1 MARLILWGNP
11 ISPGIAIGSLHLKQ
25 SMRLLE
31 KRHIGAEEVNREE
44 QALVQAAEQVRCALG
59 TAIKDVPETL
69 QEYREIMFSQMELAR
84 DPKILDSAR
93 ARIRR
98 RKICAAWA
106 LNETMEEL
114 CGLFSGM
121 EDPYL
126 QDRAQD
132 IKAICF
138 RLADALTGTKH
149 INSAANKRILA
160 SYELSPA
167 DFMDLG
173 PNGVLGLLTVEGGPT
188 SHTAILARSMR
199 VPAIAGMTDL
209 LAHAKEG
216 ETIIVDGLRGCAL
229 LEPDEN
235 DLVRYRE
242 FGNNYLAFENQIRNL
257 APLSPSTMDGV
268 EIAVGANLENPSEL
282 GTLEKSG
289 AAGIG
294 LYRTEYAFLGGA
306 LPDEKTLLEEY
317 STVLKKTAPEQVI
330 FRTLDIGADKLL
342 LPNIAPEE
350 PNPALGLRGIRFCLK
365 YRDIFRTQLRAI
377 LRASQNANAALML
390 PMISGLAEIAETRD
404 IISSVKEELAKEG
417 LGHAENLPLG
427 IMIETPAAVM
437 VSDILACEC
446 DFFSIGTND
455 LVHYLLAIDR
465 NNRHVAYLNEPLHPA
480 IIRTFKTVI
489 DAAHAKKIKISVCG
503 EMASDPCG
511 IAILLG
517 LGIDGLSAAPRFV
530 PAIKHVLRKLDAG
543 LCANMVNEILT
554 LKRVSEIRNI
564 LQTAMS
570 KFLGPELSFHSS
582 SFVLRKNHE
591 QE

>member
-11 ISPGIAIGSLHLKQ
+11 ISPGIAVGQLHLKQ
-25 SMRLLE
+25 SMRFLE
-31 KRHIGAEEVNREE
+31 KRRIGDDEVDREE
-44 QALVQAAEQVRCALG
+44 QALVQAAGQVRSALG
-59 TAIKDVPETL
+59 AAVNDVPDSL

-98 RKICAAWA
+98 RKICATWA

-114 CGLFSGM
+114 CSLFSGM

-149 INSAANKRILA
+149 ISGAANKRILA

-167 DFMDLG
+167 DVMDLG
-173 PNGVLGLLTVEGGPT
+173 PNGVLGLLTVEGGPS

-209 LAHAKEG
+209 LTHAKEG
-216 ETIIVDGLRGCAL
+216 ETIIVDGLRGCAML
-229 LEPDEN
+229 GPDEN
-235 DLVRYRE
+235 DLVKYKE
-242 FGNNYLAFENQIRNL
+242 FRDNYLDFENQTRTS
-257 APLSPSTMDGV
+257 APLSPATRDGV
-268 EIAVGANLENPSEL
+268 EIVVGANLENPSEL
-282 GTLEKSG
+282 GTLKKSG

-294 LYRTEYAFLGGA
+294 LYRTEYAFLGGS
-306 LPDEKTLLEEY
+306 LPDEETLFEEY

-330 FRTLDIGADKLL
+330 FRSLDVGADKLL
-342 LPNIAPEE
+342 LPCIAPEE

-365 YRDIFRTQLRAI
+365 YRDIFRNQLRAI
-377 LRASQNANAALML
+377 LRASHNANAALML
-390 PMISGLAEIAETRD
+390 PMISGKAEIAETRD
-404 IISSVKEELAKEG
+404 IIASVKEELSRQGLPHAK
-417 LGHAENLPLG
+417 NLPLG

-437 VSDILACEC
+437 ISDILANEC

-480 IIRTFKTVI
+480 IIRTFKMVI
-489 DAAHAKKIKISVCG
+489 DSAHAKNIKISVCG

-511 IAILLG
+511 IAVLLG

-543 LCANMVNEILT
+543 LCANMVKEILE
-554 LKRVSEIRNI
+554 LKCVAEVREI
-564 LQTAMS
+564 LQKAMDR
-570 KFLGPELSFHSS
+570 FLGPELSYHSS
-582 SFVLRKNHE
+582 SFVLRKKS
-591 QE
+591 